1 MSAVVH
7 PRVPPRRG
15 ATRPVRWWARAWTRA
30 VEEAAYNERDL
41 TGARTLARSGR
52 VGSITTDAGA
62 FAATVEDGPT
72 LWTVTGTVPLLDP
85 TARMA
90 LVETV
95 AADASRIDALLG
107 GDLPY
112 ALVEHAE
119 EAGVELLPY
128 GAELGSA
135 CSCPGWTDPCLH
147 ALAVLHQLAWIV
159 EADPFVLLQLRGLSR
174 DLLLAELHERAGRGA
189 DRTAGGGA
197 PASRAGRD
205 DDLETGVEA
214 ALRAARVLELLGD
227 PESSVDHLF

>member
-15 ATRPVRWWARAWTRA
+15 ATRPARWWARAWARA
-30 VEEAAYNERDL
+30 VEESAYNERDL
-41 TGARTLARSGR
+41 TGARTMSRSGR
-52 VGSITTDAGA
+52 VGSITTDAGT
-62 FAATVEDGPT
+62 FSATVEDGHT

-85 TARMA
+85 AALGA

-95 AADASRIDALLG
+95 AADPSRIDALLG
-107 GDLPY
+107 GDLPF

-135 CSCPGWTDPCLH
+135 CSCPGWTDPCVH
-147 ALAVLHQLAWIV
+147 ALAVLYQLAWII

-174 DLLLAELHERAGRGA
+174 DLLLAELHERA
-189 DRTAGGGA
+189 DETVEESSGGG
-197 PASRAGRD
+197 
-205 DDLETGVEA
+205 DDLETGMEA
-214 ALRAARVLELLGD
+214 ALRAARVLELLTD
-227 PESSVDHLF
+227 PDSTTRPVDHLF